1 MIANKAKA
9 HQAKRAR
16 HELHRKLKKRA
27 PNYKNYDQRRRAA
40 ENKAAREPEALKT
53 FLDGIITTLE
63 PEFTELKPEV

>member
-27 PNYKNYDQRRRAA
+27 PNYKNYDQIKRAA
-40 ENKAAREPEALKT
+40 ENKAAREPEALKA
-53 FLDGIITTLE
+53 FLDSIVTAPE
-63 PEFTELKPEV
+63 PEV